1 MEKQRSNP
9 SRSTIAMQS
18 LTFSEAGET
27 HVLVNAKLAQRKIT
41 LIVDTGCSLTALHSD
56 IPHGGTP
63 IALSSSDQTAFA
75 VNGAIDSYSIVKI
88 DSLTIGRLH
97 LPPTIVSLID
107 LGEVKNFYLERFDIR
122 IDGLLGCDILTRH
135 RATINFAKR
144 TISLYNTT
152 V

>member
-1 MEKQRSNP
+1 M
-9 SRSTIAMQS
+9 
-18 LTFSEAGET
+18 
-27 HVLVNAKLAQRKIT
+27 
-41 LIVDTGCSLTALHSD
+41 
-56 IPHGGTP
+56 
-63 IALSSSDQTAFA
+63 ALSSSDQSAFA